1 MTHHEERT
9 APAGRPPQK
18 MVRLAAEPCKH
29 SRTTARPQRQSL
41 IDAARE
47 ASRRA
52 HAEALALG
60 GRHGANLDA
69 LALCFA
75 RRARALGQ
83 GGTA

>member
-1 MTHHEERT
+1 MTHHEERA

-18 MVRLAAEPCKH
+18 MVRLAAEPSEH
-29 SRTTARPQRQSL
+29 SPNTAYPQRQGL
-41 IDAARE
+41 AEAARE

-69 LALCFA
+69 LALRFA
-75 RRARALGQ
+75 RRARFLTQ
-83 GGTA
+83 GGLA

>member
-1 MTHHEERT
+1 MTHHEERA

-18 MVRLAAEPCKH
+18 MVRLAAEPSEH
-29 SRTTARPQRQSL
+29 SPTTAYPQRQSL
-41 IDAARE
+41 AEAARE

-69 LALCFA
+69 LALRFA
-75 RRARALGQ
+75 RRARALTQ
-83 GGTA
+83 GGMA

>member
-47 ASRRA
+47 ANPTGVRR
-52 HAEALALG
+52 EVKRERGTGSLQ
-60 GRHGANLDA
+60 GRPPEVG
-69 LALCFA
+69 
-75 RRARALGQ
+75 
-83 GGTA
+83 

>member
-1 MTHHEERT
+1 
-9 APAGRPPQK
+9 
-18 MVRLAAEPCKH
+18 MVRLAAEPSKH
-29 SRTTARPQRQSL
+29 SRTTAHPQLQSL

-69 LALCFA
+69 LALRLA